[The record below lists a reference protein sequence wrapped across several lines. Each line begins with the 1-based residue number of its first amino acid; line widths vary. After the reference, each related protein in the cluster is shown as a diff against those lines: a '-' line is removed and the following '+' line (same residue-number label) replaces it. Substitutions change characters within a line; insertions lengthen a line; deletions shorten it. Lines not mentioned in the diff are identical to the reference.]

1 MRLASHQCIRKVCKL
16 KNYKFLSASALVV
29 FALTSCSAQTPPAP
43 QSDKPDRAIMHSFR
57 QQVTSQNLLDQPRK
71 SAYLA
76 EVRNVIAERYF
87 TAPMKGIPGTGEI
100 AIYYHPVLAKL
111 TGEGSLNGTEQ
122 YLALVSDSGL
132 DYPISK
138 LTSGTKLLVFLVAD
152 PTIRSDGLSET
163 APSWIGVLDDQG
175 TVRGLSPHDDVE
187 LRFEDVRAELGL

>member
-1 MRLASHQCIRKVCKL
+1 MKTKSSKVLAIP
-16 KNYKFLSASALVV
+16 ATALL
-29 FALTSCSAQTPPAP
+29 ALMITACSTQTPPAP

-57 QQVTSQNLLDQPRK
+57 QQVTNQNLLDQPRK
-71 SAYLA
+71 SVYLA
-76 EVRNVIAERYF
+76 EVRDVIAERYF
-87 TAPMKGIPGTGEI
+87 TAPMKGISGTGEI

-175 TVRGLSPHDDVE
+175 TVRGLSPQDDVE